1 MKTIETTGRT
11 VEEAVEAGMA
21 ALGVKE
27 KAEIEYEVL
36 EESNRGFL
44 GLLGGRPARVKVWVK
59 ETPLVKVC
67 RLLEEIMEK
76 MGVSG
81 ELEIEELGEYIQI
94 NITGKDL
101 GILIGR
107 RGRTLDALQYLV
119 NLAANKGTRERE
131 RIILDVCSYRKRRAE
146 TLKNLARRLCQRVR
160 RQRRS
165 VVLEPMTPQ
174 ERRVIHLAVQEER
187 GVVSYSEGVEPF
199 RKVIIA
205 PKND

>member
-21 ALGVKE
+21 ALGVE
-27 KAEIEYEVL
+27 DKAEIEYEVL

-101 GILIGR
+101 GILIGG

-165 VVLEPMTPQ
+165 VVLEPITPQ

>member
-36 EESNRGFL
+36 AESNKGFL

-59 ETPLVKVC
+59 ETPQVRGC
-67 RLLEEIMEK
+67 RFLEGIMEK
-76 MGVSG
+76 MGVAG
-81 ELEIEELGEYIQI
+81 ELEIEEAGEYLQI
-94 NITGKDL
+94 NIKGKDL

-119 NLAANKGTRERE
+119 NLAANKGTRERV
-131 RIILDVCSYRKRRAE
+131 RIILDVSSYRKRRAD

-160 RQRRS
+160 RQKRS

-174 ERRVIHLAVQEER
+174 ERRIVHLAVQEDK
-187 GVVSYSEGVEPF
+187 GVISYSEGEEPF

-205 PKND
+205 LKD

>member
-21 ALGVKE
+21 ALGVE
-27 KAEIEYEVL
+27 DKAEIEYEVL

-81 ELEIEELGEYIQI
+81 ELEIEELGE
-94 NITGKDL
+94 
-101 GILIGR
+101 
-107 RGRTLDALQYLV
+107 
-119 NLAANKGTRERE
+119 
-131 RIILDVCSYRKRRAE
+131 
-146 TLKNLARRLCQRVR
+146 
-160 RQRRS
+160 
-165 VVLEPMTPQ
+165 
-174 ERRVIHLAVQEER
+174 
-187 GVVSYSEGVEPF
+187 
-199 RKVIIA
+199 
-205 PKND
+205 

>member
-21 ALGVKE
+21 ALGVE
-27 KAEIEYEVL
+27 DKAEIEYEVL

>member
-21 ALGVKE
+21 ALGVKDRSE
-27 KAEIEYEVL
+27 VEYEVL

-44 GLLGGRPARVKVWVK
+44 GLLGGRPARVRVWVK
-59 ETPLVKVC
+59 ETPVVRVC
-67 RLLEEIMEK
+67 RLLDEIMKK
-76 MGVSG
+76 MGVTG
-81 ELEIEELGEYIQI
+81 ELEVEEAGGYTQI
-94 NITGKDL
+94 NIKGKDL

-107 RGRTLDALQYLV
+107 RGRTLDALQYLI
-119 NLAANKGTRERE
+119 NLAANKGTRERV
-131 RIILDVCSYRKRRAE
+131 RIILDVCSYRKRRAD
-146 TLKNLARRLCQRVR
+146 TLKNLTRRLCQRVR

-174 ERRVIHLAVQEER
+174 ERRIVHLAVQEDK
-187 GVVSYSEGVEPF
+187 GVISYSEGEEPF

-205 PKND
+205 LKD

>member
-21 ALGVKE
+21 ALGVE
-27 KAEIEYEVL
+27 DKAEIEYEVL

-131 RIILDVCSYRKRRAE
+131 RIILDVCSYRKRRVE

>member
-21 ALGVKE
+21 ALGVKDRSE
-27 KAEIEYEVL
+27 VEYEVL

-44 GLLGGRPARVKVWVK
+44 GLLGGRPARVRVWVK
-59 ETPLVKVC
+59 ETPVVRVC
-67 RLLEEIMEK
+67 RLLDEIMKK
-76 MGVSG
+76 MGVTG
-81 ELEIEELGEYIQI
+81 ELEVEEAGGYTQI
-94 NITGKDL
+94 NIKGKDL

-107 RGRTLDALQYLV
+107 RGRTLDALQYLI
-119 NLAANKGTRERE
+119 NLAANKGTRERV
-131 RIILDVCSYRKRRAE
+131 RIILDVCSYRKRRAD
-146 TLKNLARRLCQRVR
+146 TLKNLTRRLCQRVR

-174 ERRVIHLAVQEER
+174 ERRIVHLAVQEEK

-205 PKND
+205 LKE

>member
-1 MKTIETTGRT
+1 M
-11 VEEAVEAGMA
+11 
-21 ALGVKE
+21 
-27 KAEIEYEVL
+27 
-36 EESNRGFL
+36 
-44 GLLGGRPARVKVWVK
+44 K

-146 TLKNLARRLCQRVR
+146 TLKIWPGACA
-160 RQRRS
+160 S
-165 VVLEPMTPQ
+165 GCAASG
-174 ERRVIHLAVQEER
+174 AVW
-187 GVVSYSEGVEPF
+187 SWNP
-199 RKVIIA
+199 
-205 PKND
+205 